1 MRWERGRRSKNI
13 EDRRGQRVKRGAGI
27 GGGAIIMAL
36 VAIFLLNKDPATV
49 MQGMGQGQQ
58 QTTTGNGQ
66 IQQTAQE
73 KQVRDFVSVVLA
85 DTEDVWDKVF
95 ANAGQRYP
103 QPVLVI
109 YRDSTRTA
117 CGEGKAA
124 SGPFYCPGDRKL
136 YLDLSFLEQLQRM
149 GAGGDF
155 ALAYVVAHEVGHH
168 IQTVTGISNRV
179 RSAQAQARSKAES
192 NQIQVRMEL
201 QADCYAGMWAR
212 HAHEQRQVLEEGD
225 IEEGLRA
232 AAAVGDDTIMR
243 NAGRR
248 VVKEAF
254 THGSSEERMSWF
266 RGGLATGDVG
276 SCDTFES

>member
-13 EDRRGQRVKRGAGI
+13 DDRRGQRVKRSAGL

-49 MQGMGQGQQ
+49 MQDMGRQ
-58 QTTTGNGQ
+58 QTSTSSSGA
-66 IQQTAQE
+66 IQQSAQE
-73 KQVRDFVSVVLA
+73 KEVSDFVSVVLA
-85 DTEDVWDKVF
+85 DTEDVWDQVF

-103 QPVLVI
+103 RPTLVL
-109 YRDSTRTA
+109 YRNTTPTA
-117 CGEGKAA
+117 CGTGKAA
-124 SGPFYCPGDRKL
+124 SGPFYCPADQRV
-136 YLDLSFLEQLQRM
+136 YLDLSFLNQLQRM
-149 GAGGDF
+149 GASGDF

-168 IQTVTGISNRV
+168 VQTVTGISNRV
-179 RSAQAQARSKAES
+179 RAAQAQARSQAES

-232 AAAVGDDTIMR
+232 AAAVGDDHIQKM
-243 NAGRR
+243 AGRR
-248 VVKEAF
+248 VVEEAF
-254 THGSSEERMSWF
+254 THGSSEERMYWF
-266 RGGLATGDVG
+266 RRGLETGDVG
-276 SCDTFES
+276 ACDTFSS